1 MNFRPRT
8 FWTLPVLIL
17 LVSLESVLADDAL
30 VLPEGRFRARVVT
43 SYTSAS
49 NQFNSQG
56 ESQNLGA
63 TFSKK
68 LNSNLLSAMSPQ
80 TADAIK
86 AFNAVQPG
94 LGDQIA
100 LDLNTGVKTEVV
112 ANILALE
119 YGLSNRLSLGIL
131 LPIVYGKTQVT
142 AAVSPDEALTQNINA
157 LPAGHPL
164 RTQLETVRSSLNLE
178 AINGALTNN
187 FNYAD
192 GLNGWEGTGLG
203 DLEVGAKYNWFKSSH
218 VMASLKGGFRAPT
231 GRTDNPDLLFDV
243 PFGDGQWDL
252 GLYHMLDLEI
262 SSRWRSTLELAYT
275 AQLPDR
281 VNSRIPLSSDLPL
294 NPQSS
299 SIDRDLGD
307 VINAEFETNY
317 TAAKVLTLGAR
328 YRFQKNMKDSY
339 SASGQRLTTM
349 EAGTS
354 GVSHGAHLEAEYSN
368 LKYVRAGTQRV
379 PYAVGAFYRFPFA
392 GENVLDSRTAGIT
405 LKSYF

>member
-1 MNFRPRT
+1 MT
-8 FWTLPVLIL
+8 F
-17 LVSLESVLADDAL
+17 EGVLADDAL
-30 VLPEGRFRARVVT
+30 VLPQGRFRARVVT

-49 NQFNSQG
+49 NEFNSQG
-56 ESQNLGA
+56 QSQNLGA

-100 LDLNTGVKTEVV
+100 LDLSTNVKTEVV

-119 YGLSNRLSLGIL
+119 YGLSSRLSLGIL
-131 LPIVYGKTQVT
+131 LPIVYGKTQVS
-142 AAVSPDEALTQNINA
+142 AQVAPDEALSQNINA

-164 RTQLETVRSSLNLE
+164 RTQLEAVQSGLNLE
-178 AINGALTNN
+178 AINAALTNN

-192 GLNGWEGTGLG
+192 GMNGWEGTGLG
-203 DLEVGAKYNWFKSSH
+203 DLEIGAKYNWFKSSR
-218 VMASLKGGFRAPT
+218 VMASIKGGFRAPT

-252 GLYHMLDLEI
+252 GLYHMVDLSL

-281 VNSRIPLSSDLPL
+281 VNARVPLSADLPL
-294 NPQSS
+294 NSQSTEIS
-299 SIDRDLGD
+299 RNLGD
-307 VINAEFETNY
+307 TINAELETNY
-317 TAAKVLTLGAR
+317 TAARILTLGAR
-328 YRFQKNMKDSY
+328 YRFQKNLKDSY
-339 SASGQRLTTM
+339 SSSGQNLASL
-349 EAGTS
+349 EAGTA
-354 GVSHGAHLEAEYSN
+354 GVSHGAHLEAEFTN

>member
-1 MNFRPRT
+1 MNLKLKP
-8 FWTLPVLIL
+8 FWTVPALIVLL
-17 LVSLESVLADDAL
+17 SFETVVADDAL
-30 VLPEGRFRARVVT
+30 VLPQGRFRARVVT

-49 NQFNSQG
+49 NEFNSQG

-68 LNSNLLSAMSPQ
+68 MNSNLLSAMSPQ

-100 LDLNTGVKTEVV
+100 LDLNTNVNTEII

-119 YGLSNRLSLGIL
+119 YGLSDRLSLGIL
-131 LPIVYGKTQVT
+131 LPIVYGKTQVA

-203 DLEVGAKYNWFKSSH
+203 DLEVGAKYNWFKSSR

-231 GRTDNPDLLFDV
+231 GRTDNSDLLFDV

-252 GLYHMLDLEI
+252 GLYHMVDLAL

-275 AQLPDR
+275 AQIHDR
-281 VNSRIPLSSDLPL
+281 VNARVPLSTDLPL
-294 NPQSS
+294 NSES
-299 SIDRDLGD
+299 TRIDRDLGD
-307 VINAEFETNY
+307 VINAEFETNF
-317 TAAKVLTLGAR
+317 TAGKVLTLGAR
-328 YRFQKNMKDSY
+328 YRFQKNMKDTY
-339 SASGQRLTTM
+339 STSGQRLTKM

-354 GVSHGAHLEAEYSN
+354 GTSHGAHLEAEYSN